1 MQQAE
6 SYRKTLFYVKYI
18 PHLGMQKIVRRET
31 IVSAGKFGRG
41 PAGLGEG

>member
-18 PHLGMQKIVRRET
+18 PRLRMQKIVRRET
-31 IVSAGKFGRG
+31 VVSAGKIGG
-41 PAGLGEG
+41 GLVGLGEG